1 MTGRINHCGKQKQC
15 PAAKKITNQMHYL
28 RHSHVYK
35 DRAAQWRV
43 ENPERYQERVGTYF
57 SREDIKD
64 AARARTKQWARD
76 NVEKK
81 KEFDQQWRKAN
92 RARDRANKARY
103 RAATRKATPSWLTEE
118 QRSQIVAFYIEAER
132 LTRET
137 GIEHEVDHIHPL
149 QADCACG
156 LHVPWNLRVVPRDDN
171 NRRPRKW
178 TSEELTALEK
188 SLIRNATQDHAR
200 VCLRLVV

>member
-1 MTGRINHCGKQKQC
+1 MRWLHSLEN
-15 PAAKKITNQMHYL
+15 ASHYAD
-28 RHSHVYK
+28 HQYK
-35 DRAAQWRV
+35 RCSA
-43 ENPERYQERVGTYF
+43 P
-57 SREDIKD
+57 
-64 AARARTKQWARD
+64 
-76 NVEKK
+76 
-81 KEFDQQWRKAN
+81 AN

-103 RAATRKATPSWLTEE
+103 RAATHKGTPSWLTEE

-188 SLIRNATQDHAR
+188 SLIRNATQDHAP